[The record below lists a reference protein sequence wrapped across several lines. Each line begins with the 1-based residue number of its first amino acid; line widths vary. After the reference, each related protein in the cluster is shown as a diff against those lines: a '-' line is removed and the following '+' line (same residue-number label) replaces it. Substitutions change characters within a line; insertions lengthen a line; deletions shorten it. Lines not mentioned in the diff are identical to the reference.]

1 MLQKL
6 VNGIQTARPIGSARW
21 AGALG
26 LAVAVG
32 IPYFFAAQMGLALLT
47 ASEGVAV
54 FWPAAG
60 IAAGTLIAL
69 GPWARAPVALAVIGA
84 SAAAAL
90 MSDRNVSIALA
101 FGLCNAGEA
110 LFVAWLIKRNY
121 GPAFSLDSLVR
132 VLSLFAAAAVAT
144 AIGAVGA
151 AGSMKLFEPSTAS
164 FLDIWKVCSH
174 PTRSASYPS
183 LPC

>member
-1 MLQKL
+1 MVLGTEMLQKL

-69 GPWARAPVALAVIGA
+69 GPWARAPGDPRRTARTAHGAAASRSSLRLHARQIEAFRRRIVHLAVG
-84 SAAAAL
+84 
-90 MSDRNVSIALA
+90 DDDLA
-101 FGLCNAGEA
+101 QA
-110 LFVAWLIKRNY
+110 
-121 GPAFSLDSLVR
+121 
-132 VLSLFAAAAVAT
+132 
-144 AIGAVGA
+144 
-151 AGSMKLFEPSTAS
+151 
-164 FLDIWKVCSH
+164 
-174 PTRSASYPS
+174 
-183 LPC
+183 